1 MPSPSEQASVPPR
14 KIDVLLLDFGG
25 VLAEEGFQQ
34 GLAAI
39 GRLSGIDPDTMVQ
52 AGFDLIHRT
61 GYVVGKAKEST
72 FWDALRKEAGAR
84 GSDEALRREI
94 LTRFTVRPWMIELA
108 DQLKASG
115 LTVGILSDQTQ
126 WLDELDA
133 RDHVFQ
139 HVHHVFN
146 SFHTGLS
153 KRDPAAFYSTLRNLG
168 VDPGRVLFVDDHV
181 GNVERA
187 ANQGLK
193 TILYT
198 DRKRFLQ
205 ELALYVPL
213 PRTVHPD
220 PPASA

>member
-1 MPSPSEQASVPPR
+1 MASPSEQASIPPR
-14 KIDVLLLDFGG
+14 EIDVLLLDFGG

-39 GRLSGIDPDTMVQ
+39 GRLSGVDPDTMVQ

-94 LTRFTVRPWMIELA
+94 LTRFAVRPWMIELA
-108 DQLKASG
+108 DRLKASG
-115 LTVGILSDQTQ
+115 LTLGILSDQTQ

-139 HVHHVFN
+139 HVHRVFN

-153 KRDPAAFYSTLRNLG
+153 KRDPAAFDHAVRGLEAE
-168 VDPGRVLFVDDHV
+168 PARVLFVDDHA

-187 ANQGLK
+187 ATQGLM
-193 TILYT
+193 TILYKN
-198 DRKRFLQ
+198 RKGFLQ
-205 ELALYVPL
+205 ELALYVAV
-213 PRTVHPD
+213 PRRAHPD
-220 PPASA
+220 SPTSA